1 MLFRETK
8 IIFIKSLG
16 TISGVYWVSQ
26 TSNRFLLIT
35 RNTDFLLEIQGISDI
50 ENIKIPNVKI
60 TTSWCHNITAS
71 QLTPNSVTYVTKQF
85 LSQFMGLDVDCHSAD
100 LSFSAMLYTGNN
112 LFQLNWAQINPTF
125 LIVGPLWRA
134 RQCIFSRAWQSLAL
148 WAMQDCLKRTLT
160 SPWPAS
166 PN

>member
-1 MLFRETK
+1 MCPYHCWTTHCVLKKENYFNLFIHLKNLTYFVMLFRETK

-112 LFQLNWAQINPTF
+112 LFQLN
-125 LIVGPLWRA
+125 
-134 RQCIFSRAWQSLAL
+134 
-148 WAMQDCLKRTLT
+148 
-160 SPWPAS
+160 
-166 PN
+166 